1 MSKKRTTQKEK
12 VLNHLIKNRSITPI
26 QALNKY
32 GVFRLAA
39 VVRKLKD
46 CGYIIGSERVSK
58 DGKSFAKYTWGK
70 AA

>member
-1 MSKKRTTQKEK
+1 MAKKTIPQKEK
-12 VLNHLIKNRSITPI
+12 VLNHLIKKGSITPI

-46 CGYIIGSERVSK
+46 CGYKIGSERVSK
-58 DGKSFAKYTWGK
+58 DGKSFAKYTWGE